1 MPFFGEEGTISRFL
15 GIKQSLFLLF
25 DKIRQNKTISDN
37 ISHSVTVHYI
47 VKLVWKKLC
56 IYDIM
61 ILGAKQFVPR
71 TKRDVYIRRHPNGGP
86 IMKKQ
91 LAIIAMIVLLCTA
104 LILCACDDTDNVG
117 DGDGNNLPAACS
129 CPNCNMGV
137 CSCGQCYRQDNIP
150 SEIKRAQLLVGGSTT
165 YFSESNSLE
174 YSTTSYFVFKPKY
187 TSDYTLTWDKKV
199 LEFKINGTPTEID
212 WERKVTTQRFVGG
225 QEYEIDASMGT
236 FTLSDYPLTMT
247 IEAET
252 YNAEISLN
260 KDEDYLVKMPQYAY
274 QMQIKT
280 ISFGENVLIKNVF
293 KKNDNYFSDVVYNR
307 RVSNKLDL
315 DVGYKEYYFVICA
328 SENVV
333 TNYNEAD
340 ANIQKVYVDQK
351 IELAMK
357 ANVVYYF
364 IFANDYARPGDST
377 TGWSYMNIY
386 DTATDSGRAR
396 NMELTV
402 YRDWNNGSIVQISR
416 FARRSY
422 YEFSVLQGEYYFTLV
437 TYDVDKTITFEIG
450 EKMSIDY
457 D

>member
-1 MPFFGEEGTISRFL
+1 
-15 GIKQSLFLLF
+15 
-25 DKIRQNKTISDN
+25 
-37 ISHSVTVHYI
+37 
-47 VKLVWKKLC
+47 
-56 IYDIM
+56 M

-71 TKRDVYIRRHPNGGP
+71 TKRDVYIRRHPNGVS
-86 IMKKQ
+86 IMKKK

-104 LILCACDDTDNVG
+104 LVLCACDDTNK
-117 DGDGNNLPAACS
+117 DGDGNLAPDTCS
-129 CPNCNMGV
+129 CPNCEMGV
-137 CSCGQCYRQDNIP
+137 CDCDQCYQQGDIP
-150 SEIKRAQLLVGGSTT
+150 SEIKRAELLVGSSTT
-165 YFSESNSLE
+165 YFSESDSIE

-187 TSDYTLTWDKKV
+187 TSDYTITWDKRV
-199 LEFKINGTPTEID
+199 FEFKINGTLTNVD
-212 WERKVTTQRFVGG
+212 YDRKTTTQRFVGG
-225 QEYEIDASMGT
+225 QEYEIDASMG
-236 FTLSDYPLTMT
+236 FFRLSEYPLTMT
-247 IEAET
+247 IEAEK

-280 ISFGENVLIKNVF
+280 ISFGENVLIKNVL
-293 KKNDNYFSDVVYNR
+293 KNNNGYFSSVPYKNTGSD
-307 RVSNKLDL
+307 KLDL
-315 DVGYKEYYFVICA
+315 DIGYKEYYFVICA

-364 IFANDYARPGDST
+364 IFVNDYARPGDST

-386 DTATDSGRAR
+386 DTATDSGRASC
-396 NMELTV
+396 MDLTI
-402 YRDWNNGSIVQISR
+402 YNYQNDGSTAQISR

-422 YEFSVLQGEYYFTLV
+422 YEFAVSQGEYYFTLV